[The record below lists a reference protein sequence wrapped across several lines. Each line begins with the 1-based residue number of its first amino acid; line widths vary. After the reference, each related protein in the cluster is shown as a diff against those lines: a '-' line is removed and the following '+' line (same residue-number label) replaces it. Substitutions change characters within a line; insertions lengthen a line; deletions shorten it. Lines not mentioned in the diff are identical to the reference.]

1 MKNMTKLDELKQHL
15 VPGKVYRRADLTRW
29 TTSVDRDLRKL
40 LDAGEL
46 RKLSGGVYMRPKTT
60 SFGQAPAS
68 DRDLVEAFLKDK
80 RFLLLTPNTYNA
92 LGVGATQLYNEA
104 VVYNRKRH
112 GRFKLGSR
120 VYDFRM
126 KPEFP
131 AIATKEFLVV
141 DLVNNLKRLAEDE
154 TQVLERVRRTAKQ
167 LDHNALRQAAEGYG
181 GVRAKKFFRDVLAD
195 LEAADG

>member
-1 MKNMTKLDELKQHL
+1 MTRLDELKQHL

-29 TTSVDRDLRKL
+29 TSSVDRDLRKL

-46 RKLSGGVYMRPKTT
+46 TKLSGGVYMRPKTT
-60 SFGQAPAS
+60 SFGRAPAS
-68 DRDLVEAFLKDK
+68 DRDLVEAFLKGK
-80 RFLLLTPNTYNA
+80 RFLLLTPNAYNA

-131 AIATKEFLVV
+131 AISTKEFLLV

-154 TQVLERVRRTAKQ
+154 SQVLERTRVVARE
-167 LDHNALRQAAEGYG
+167 LDQEALRQAAEDYG
-181 GVRAKKFFRDVLAD
+181 GVRAKKFFRDVLA
-195 LEAADG
+195 EMKAIDG

>member
-1 MKNMTKLDELKQHL
+1 MDRLDELKQHL

-29 TTSVDRDLRKL
+29 TASVDRDIRKL

-46 RKLSGGVYMRPKTT
+46 SKLSGGVYMRPKTT
-60 SFGQAPAS
+60 SFGRAPAS
-68 DRDLVEAFLKDK
+68 DRDLVEAFLRDK
-80 RFLLLTPNTYNA
+80 RSLLLTPNAYNA
-92 LGVGATQLYNEA
+92 LGVGATQLYNET

-112 GRFKLGSR
+112 GRFRLGNR

-131 AIATKEFLVV
+131 AAATREFLLV

-154 TQVLERVRRTAKQ
+154 TQVLERAKVVARE
-167 LDHNALRQAAEGYG
+167 LDPNALRQAAEDYG
-181 GVRAKKFFRDVLAD
+181 GVRAKKFFKDVFAEMD
-195 LEAADG
+195 AADG

>member
-1 MKNMTKLDELKQHL
+1 MDRLDELKQHL

-29 TTSVDRDLRKL
+29 TASVDRDIRKL

-46 RKLSGGVYMRPKTT
+46 TKLSGGVYMRPKTT
-60 SFGQAPAS
+60 SFGRAPAS
-68 DRDLVEAFLKDK
+68 DRDLVEAFLRDK
-80 RFLLLTPNTYNA
+80 RFLLLTPNAYNT
-92 LGVGATQLYNEA
+92 LGVGATQLYNET

-112 GRFKLGSR
+112 GRFRLGNR

-131 AIATKEFLVV
+131 ATATREFLLV

-154 TQVLERVRRTAKQ
+154 TQVLERAKVVARE
-167 LDHNALRQAAEGYG
+167 LDPNALRQAAEDYG
-181 GVRAKKFFRDVLAD
+181 GVRAKKFFKDVFAEMD
-195 LEAADG
+195 AADG

>member
-1 MKNMTKLDELKQHL
+1 MDRLDELKQHL

-29 TTSVDRDLRKL
+29 TASVDRDIRKL

-46 RKLSGGVYMRPKTT
+46 SKLSGGVYMRPKTT
-60 SFGQAPAS
+60 SFGRAPAS
-68 DRDLVEAFLKDK
+68 DRDLVEAFLRDK
-80 RFLLLTPNTYNA
+80 RFLLLTPNAYNA
-92 LGVGATQLYNEA
+92 LGVGATQLYNET

-112 GRFKLGSR
+112 GRFRLGNR

-131 AIATKEFLVV
+131 AAATREFLLV

-154 TQVLERVRRTAKQ
+154 TQVLERAKVVARE
-167 LDHNALRQAAEGYG
+167 LDPNALRQAAEDYG
-181 GVRAKKFFRDVLAD
+181 GVRAKKFFKDVFAEMD
-195 LEAADG
+195 AADG